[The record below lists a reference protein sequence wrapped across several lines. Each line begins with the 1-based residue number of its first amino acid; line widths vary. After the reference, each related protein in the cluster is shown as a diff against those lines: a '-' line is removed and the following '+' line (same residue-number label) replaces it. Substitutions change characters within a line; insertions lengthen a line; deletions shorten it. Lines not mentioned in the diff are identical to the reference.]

1 MENESRKQERPEG
14 QHHSI
19 LFECSGLLQI
29 IIIMLFACL
38 YFLFLNCCYWSP
50 VIVDAAAYDP
60 RTAGKTHPESFDAA
74 PLISFDSQSPSK
86 IARTTHI
93 ERGGGFIPAGWNP
106 FGFKITALGE
116 KFLEFDGSRDSDI
129 GRFLASLTKRATLSV
144 IKKQWLEV
152 RNHPV

>member
-1 MENESRKQERPEG
+1 M
-14 QHHSI
+14 
-19 LFECSGLLQI
+19 
-29 IIIMLFACL
+29 
-38 YFLFLNCCYWSP
+38 
-50 VIVDAAAYDP
+50 IVDAAAYDP
-60 RTAGKTHPESFDAA
+60 RTVSKTHPESFDAA

-86 IARTTHI
+86 ISRTTHI